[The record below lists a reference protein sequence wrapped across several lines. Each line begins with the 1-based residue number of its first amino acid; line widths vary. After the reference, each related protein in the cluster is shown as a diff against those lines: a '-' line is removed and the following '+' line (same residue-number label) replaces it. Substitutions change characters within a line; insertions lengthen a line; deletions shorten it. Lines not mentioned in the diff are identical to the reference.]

1 MNLLGL
7 FAQETTTVDAGG
19 AAVAVILSVVIGLAF
34 AVIFLIGYWKVFQ
47 KIGLPGWMGII
58 PFVNVYM
65 LFKARGQRDPILW
78 LILSLIPCINFVA
91 YWFLAN
97 DTAEI
102 FDEEL
107 GWKLFL
113 FLLPGIAHLVLGF
126 GSMQAN
132 PRMIAAGV
140 GLNEGA
146 APPPLPPSAPP
157 PPPPPPPPAV

>member
-1 MNLLGL
+1 MHLSGTL
-7 FAQETTTVDAGG
+7 AQETTDMSSGG
-19 AAVAVILSVVIGLAF
+19 VGFVVLFSLLWLVLLAAY
-34 AVIFLIGYWKVFQ
+34 LIGCWKVYE
-47 KIGLPGWMGII
+47 KIGLPGWMGIV

-65 LFKARGQRDPILW
+65 LFKARGQRDPVLW
-78 LILSLIPCINFVA
+78 LVLSLIPCINFVA

-113 FLLPGIAHLVLGF
+113 FFIPGISHMVLGF

-132 PRMIAAGV
+132 PARIAPGV
-140 GLNEGA
+140 GLNE
-146 APPPLPPSAPP
+146 LAPP
-157 PPPPPPPPAV
+157 PPPPPAPTF